1 MAPKKPGK
9 CWDGSASGM
18 KWPHTRRSR
27 SRNCSCSGAGR
38 EQSEVF
44 GDFFDE
50 GFQEGGLDEPYFL
63 QEQFFLDGGHAVRA
77 HETPCFQFPMEVFR
91 RQLKAILGK
100 RRLRGNGA
108 GEKGGVRFVERF
120 VGNDDGGP
128 NLVINE
134 VRVGV
139 TDQNNVALLHAI
151 TSSIFPTGLRARLP
165 KLC

>member
-63 QEQFFLDGGHAVRA
+63 QAQFFLDGGH
-77 HETPCFQFPMEVFR
+77 
-91 RQLKAILGK
+91 
-100 RRLRGNGA
+100 
-108 GEKGGVRFVERF
+108 
-120 VGNDDGGP
+120 DDGGP